1 MAAARNVNLRIKR
14 TKERKYIKMKITTI
28 PLKEAVGRPL
38 AHDLTQIDAVNHKKS
53 ARFKKGQVITE
64 ADIPTLRDMGRENIS
79 IMEMSPGDV
88 HEDDAALELA
98 EALCGDN
105 LRITGP
111 DEGRCNLVATC
122 SGILWYIAETVNRV
136 NQDPDWVLA
145 ALAPHRPVLEGQT
158 VAGFRIRP
166 LVIEDYRVERA
177 VAAVRGSKP
186 FSVLPFRP
194 LKVGL
199 VTTGK
204 EIVDHRIEDAFR
216 PKLDE
221 KLKRLNGS
229 MTGQRF
235 SADSL
240 DQIASAIRAFMDEG
254 AKVIICTGGMSVDA
268 DDRTPGAIRS
278 VCRRIAFQGTPAL
291 PGAMLMLGWAK
302 SPVDGED
309 VAVIGAPACVAFDER
324 TALDKLLPFI
334 FAGIEPGDL
343 VRRWGVGGLCEHCA
357 VCHYPSCSFAAG
369 S

>member
-1 MAAARNVNLRIKR
+1 
-14 TKERKYIKMKITTI
+14 MKITTI
-28 PLKEAVGRPL
+28 SLEEAIGKPL

-64 ADIPTLRDMGRENIS
+64 DDISTLKDMGRENLS

-88 HEDDAALELA
+88 HEDDAAMQLA
-98 EALCGDN
+98 EVLCGEN
-105 LRITGP
+105 LSVTP
-111 DEGRCNLVATC
+111 PEEGRCNLIATS
-122 SGILWYIAETVNRV
+122 SGILWYMAETVNRV
-136 NQDPDWVLA
+136 NQDPDWVLS
-145 ALAPHRPVLEGQT
+145 ALAPHRPVLKGQT

-166 LVIEDYRVERA
+166 LVMEDYRVERA
-177 VAAVRGSKP
+177 VAAVRGSGS
-186 FSVLPFRP
+186 FSILPFRD

-204 EIVDHRIEDAFR
+204 EIVDNRVQDAFR

-221 KLKRLNGS
+221 KLSRLSGS
-229 MTGQRF
+229 VIGQTF
-235 SADSL
+235 CTDSL
-240 DQIASAIRAFMDEG
+240 EQIAGAINKFLDDG

-278 VCRRIAFQGTPAL
+278 VCRKISFQGSPAL
-291 PGAMLMLGWAK
+291 PGAMLMLGYTK
-302 SPVDGED
+302 SPVDGEE

-324 TALDKLLPFI
+324 TALDKLLPFV

-343 VRRWGVGGLCEHCA
+343 VRRWGVGGLCEHCP